1 MRTTKT
7 QKHNEVII
15 IPNLWPFLRYR
26 LCFDSCREIRDDIKC
41 FCAYPLYHIRVSRN
55 SLRHRLA
62 HAPIGGHDFLIKFSV
77 LTYDR
82 AYHYLSAV
90 FNGFENTFISL
101 VEYRHWIVAKIAN
114 FSGQSKVQRRF
125 LKITK
130 MVNNHFRTLPRVY

>member
-1 MRTTKT
+1 MAKSIVVSPLPTAAMIFELSRWGTNP
-7 QKHNEVII
+7 NEAKE
-15 IPNLWPFLRYR
+15 L
-26 LCFDSCREIRDDIKC
+26 KM
-41 FCAYPLYHIRVSRN
+41 
-55 SLRHRLA
+55 
-62 HAPIGGHDFLIKFSV
+62 IGGHDFLIKFSV

-101 VEYRHWIVAKIAN
+101 VEYRDWIVAKIAN

-130 MVNNHFRTLPRVY
+130 MVNNHFRMLPRVY